1 MRCEDVQRELIAYA
15 GGAGGRAGRSRM
27 DDHLSTCPACQ
38 AKAEEFR
45 ALSIV
50 LDELPSV
57 EPSFGF
63 DARVCAA
70 VATEPKRGWFSWLPQ
85 PRLAL
90 SAAFLVALSVWV
102 VKMEPE
108 RLGAPVSPS
117 TDAAV
122 QQEDF
127 NAIKDLGVLENY
139 DVVTNMDAL
148 SELAPAQPAIQSRG
162 TQSAPVPIG
171 GVGANENGGV

>member
-1 MRCEDVQRELIAYA
+1 MKCEDAEKELIAYL
-15 GGAGGRAGRSRM
+15 GGIGNRAERARVDG
-27 DDHLSTCPACQ
+27 HLATCLACR

-45 ALSIV
+45 SLSSV
-50 LDELPSV
+50 LDELPGI

-63 DARVCAA
+63 DARVGAA
-70 VATEPKRGWFSWLPQ
+70 VAAEPKRGWFTWLPQ

-102 VKMEPE
+102 VKMEPQ
-108 RLGAPVSPS
+108 RLGPAIAP
-117 TDAAV
+117 TNAAAQ

-148 SELAPAQPAIQSRG
+148 SELAPSQPADQQG
-162 TQSAPVPIG
+162 TPNQP
-171 GVGANENGGV
+171 GAAGATDNGGV

>member
-1 MRCEDVQRELIAYA
+1 MKCEDAERELIGYL
-15 GGAGGRAGRSRM
+15 GGMGNRAERARV
-27 DDHLSTCPACQ
+27 DEHLATCLACR

-45 ALSIV
+45 ALSST
-50 LDELPSV
+50 LDELPGI

-63 DARVCAA
+63 DARVRAA
-70 VATEPKRGWFSWLPQ
+70 VAATEPNRGWFTWLPQ

-102 VKMEPE
+102 VRMEPQ
-108 RLGAPVSPS
+108 RIGPAVTP
-117 TDAAV
+117 TNAAAQ

-148 SELAPAQPAIQSRG
+148 SELAPAHPADQQGTQDQPAP
-162 TQSAPVPIG
+162 A
-171 GVGANENGGV
+171 GANDNGGA